1 MKKRHKMFYPRLFG
15 HTLDEKAAIFG
26 SPMAGRIPQDVIDE
40 IMQRADILEIVGE
53 YVPLKRRGR
62 NWFGLCPF
70 HHEDTPSFSVNPEKG
85 IFKCFGCGKG
95 GNAVGFV
102 QEMEHLTFAEAVRK
116 LGDRY
121 HVAIPEKAMSPEEQR
136 LHAERQAMLSAHK
149 EAAAFYASCVDRS
162 QAARAYMKKRGISPE
177 MAQRFGLG
185 FAPEE
190 DWQALYQRLHAEGY
204 GDDTLI
210 KCGLISKSV
219 KNGRCYDKFHGRLIF
234 PIRDHRGTVVAF
246 GGRALGEEQPKYLN
260 SQTTPIYNKSN
271 LLYALDLAADSVRQS
286 GQIVIME
293 GYMDVLTAHSFG
305 VTNAVASLGTAFTS
319 EHVRLLNRFAP
330 EDGRKLQ
337 VLLSFDGDAAGQK
350 AARMSLDKLA
360 GCDFIEPRVLVY
372 PNDLDPDD
380 FLRKYGM
387 KGWERLLERYCY
399 PRLDYLLKKALER
412 HDAKTAAGKGDIVAE
427 LAPALRATR
436 NLTEY
441 DGFVRQLARQLQVSE
456 EAIRA
461 DVGRGSRKG
470 ETERRGDTVY
480 HEKRFRPGRPANRQ
494 LLLLALSNENIFR
507 RAQSELGELFPST
520 EEEAQLIAY
529 VESLGGSY
537 DFLPSS
543 LFNYLDEGQ
552 EGLRQFLLKLLQT
565 EAPQGEADALAND
578 YIRAI
583 RQRDLADRGKVLQRR
598 IAEAESRG
606 EDVSELLREKMQL
619 AQEAK
624 KL

>member
-1 MKKRHKMFYPRLFG
+1 
-15 HTLDEKAAIFG
+15 
-26 SPMAGRIPQDVIDE
+26 MAGHIPQDIIDE

-95 GNAVGFV
+95 GNAVGFI
-102 QEMEHLTFAEAVRK
+102 QEMEHLTFSEAVRK

-136 LHAERQAMLSAHK
+136 ARSERQSMLAAHQ
-149 EAAAFYASCVDRS
+149 AGAAFYAGCLQHS
-162 QAARAYMKKRGISPE
+162 QAARAYMQKRGISPE
-177 MAQRFGLG
+177 MAERFGLG
-185 FAPEE
+185 YAPEE
-190 DWQALYQRLHAEGY
+190 DWQALYNSLRDQGY

-210 KCGLISKSV
+210 KCGLISKSL

-234 PIRDHRGTVVAF
+234 PIRDHRGAVVAF
-246 GGRALGEEQPKYLN
+246 GGRALGDEQPKYLN

-271 LLYALDLAADSVRQS
+271 LLYALDLAADTIRQTH
-286 GQIVIME
+286 QVVVME

-330 EDGRKLQ
+330 ENGARLQ
-337 VLLSFDGDAAGQK
+337 VLLSFDGDGAGQK
-350 AARMSLDKLA
+350 AARMSLEKLV

-372 PNDLDPDD
+372 PDQLDPDD
-380 FLRKYGM
+380 FLRKYG
-387 KGWERLLERYCY
+387 KRGWERLLERYCY
-399 PRLDYLLKKALER
+399 PRLDYLLLKALER
-412 HDAKTAAGKGDIVAE
+412 HDADTAAGKGEIVAD
-427 LAPALRATR
+427 LVPALRSTR

-441 DGFVRQLARQLQVSE
+441 DGFVRQLARRLQVSE
-456 EAIRA
+456 DAIRA
-461 DVGRGSRKG
+461 DVGRSVSRREQSAG
-470 ETERRGDTVY
+470 PVY
-480 HEKRFRPGRPANRQ
+480 REKQYRPGHPANRQ
-494 LLLLALSNENIFR
+494 LLLLALANENIFR
-507 RAQSELGELFPST
+507 RAREELGGLFPST

-529 VESLGGSY
+529 IEQLGEDY
-537 DFLPSS
+537 DFQPAS
-543 LFNYLDEGQ
+543 LFNYLEEGQ

-565 EAPQGEADALAND
+565 EAAQGEGDTLAND
-578 YIRAI
+578 YIRTI
-583 RQRDLADRGKVLQRR
+583 KQRDLADRAKALQRR
-598 IAEAESRG
+598 INEAESRG
-606 EDVSELLREKMQL
+606 EDLTELLRQKLQL
-619 AQEAK
+619 TLEAK